1 MDCSLVSLLAYQQ
14 CLLQTQGR
22 RDLNIIADFAT
33 IMAEI
38 VVTVTMVAV
47 VVTA

>member
-22 RDLNIIADFAT
+22 RDLNFIA
-33 IMAEI
+33 IMAEMA
-38 VVTVTMVAV
+38 VTAIMVAM